1 MDFLELIAMSRG
13 RCLMGNKNINDV
25 DSGVKSRRSTVGTT
39 SAAGL
44 GRLIGKTSI
53 LPDSIG

>member
-1 MDFLELIAMSRG
+1 
-13 RCLMGNKNINDV
+13 MGNKNINDV